1 MTTTVERLEF
11 WKSIAS
17 IVSAIAIPVVLA
29 FVGYFIQKSL
39 ADEGIKK
46 DYVGI
51 AAGIL
56 KDKAADQDPDV
67 RMWAVT
73 VLEANSPIPLS
84 AKVKA
89 GLERL
94 PEPPRIPKPPDSCMT
109 KPKDRL
115 VFEAHQAL
123 EKKVKRMDLRQ
134 MGSAFLNFIELV
146 MAQEEEA
153 LRNKISLE
161 CLQNWL
167 TALSEPDD
175 KFREGLTRLVV
186 ARASGA
192 GSAASR

>member
-1 MTTTVERLEF
+1 
-11 WKSIAS
+11 
-17 IVSAIAIPVVLA
+17 
-29 FVGYFIQKSL
+29 
-39 ADEGIKK
+39 
-46 DYVGI
+46 
-51 AAGIL
+51 
-56 KDKAADQDPDV
+56 
-67 RMWAVT
+67 
-73 VLEANSPIPLS
+73 
-84 AKVKA
+84 
-89 GLERL
+89 
-94 PEPPRIPKPPDSCMT
+94 MT

-153 LRNKISLE
+153 MRNKISLE

-175 KFREGLTRLVV
+175 KFREGLTRLGVA